1 MTMEQLNN
9 AVTDAQRAV
18 AAVVSERAEL
28 DSRREKIRL
37 QINALHDEANDLLNE
52 RIDMGDSVLKARASL
67 RRAERERNTAVNNA
81 IIAEH
86 HTSLREM
93 CRKSLLGGLRITLR
107 SKKPIAE
114 CLVERI
120 ERGVAGFGVNI
131 EQLSY
136 WSEDGRIRDL
146 SGPQVRRVQTYLN
159 TVCPKTAA
167 GNYLP
172 PYEVQYPR

>member
-1 MTMEQLNN
+1 MTMEQLNK

-18 AAVVSERAEL
+18 AVVTCKRTENESKRSDIRAKIDDLHEESSGL
-28 DSRREKIRL
+28 MREYF
-37 QINALHDEANDLLNE
+37 EMSNE
-52 RIDMGDSVLKARASL
+52 VLAARSSL
-67 RRAERERNTAVNNA
+67 RKAECALNTAVNNA

-86 HTSLREM
+86 HRPMTERAFLESLREV
-93 CRKSLLGGLRITLR
+93 LR

-114 CLVERI
+114 CLVERL
-120 ERGVAGFGVNI
+120 ERNVAGTGAAM
-131 EQLSY
+131 ERLSY
-136 WSEDGRIRDL
+136 WAEDGRVRDL
-146 SGPQVRRVQTYLN
+146 SGPQVRRVESLLN